1 MSSTIEKTALA
12 MMGTAATVAIY
23 SKSMDVVSKSI
34 GNATKQTHHHHKRRR

>member
-23 SKSMDVVSKSI
+23 GESMKVVGRAIDHAYKPER
-34 GNATKQTHHHHKRRR
+34 KKRRR